1 MKRTDPFY
9 SSTAWKKCRRI
20 ILQRDH
26 FLCQECLKRK
36 IITQADTVHHIIEYQ
51 IDKSKALDADNL
63 ISVCAS
69 CHNKIH
75 SDRASKQYKPKRK
88 HRVRVLTVK

>member
-36 IITQADTVHHIIEYQ
+36 VITQADTVHHIVEYQ
-51 IDKSKALDADNL
+51 KDKTLALVESNL
-63 ISVCAS
+63 LSVCAP

-75 SDRASKQYKPKRK
+75 GDRASKQYKPKRK
-88 HRVRVLTVK
+88 RRVRVMTVK